1 MDKIQWNSELSLHI
15 LSRDE
20 KLRTVYKIFS
30 ASEIERPQ
38 CECCASC
45 WRKESKFARIS
56 KRRLSRFK
64 RCHVSRLHFRRLH
77 FGCRR
82 NSPEWQTS
90 RAVVERLQYIWNGK
104 KSDKEVQSMPH
115 FVKCFKMSTQ
125 LQACLC
131 WLDCMFWFGSWAT
144 EWFKFTFSI
153 IIIIGRQPLVGLR
166 GVGWISSCLLP
177 TRENARQLSVSQ
189 IRMHCSALQTI
200 RMQQGGV
207 VEEEER
213 GRLWRLGLTC
223 TLAARHNPL
232 HSDLLH
238 STVPAVAPATKL

>member
-1 MDKIQWNSELSLHI
+1 MLQNVDTI
-15 LSRDE
+15 
-20 KLRTVYKIFS
+20 
-30 ASEIERPQ
+30 ASM
-38 CECCASC
+38 
-45 WRKESKFARIS
+45 
-56 KRRLSRFK
+56 L
-64 RCHVSRLHFRRLH
+64 VLTGLY
-77 FGCRR
+77 
-82 NSPEWQTS
+82 
-90 RAVVERLQYIWNGK
+90 VLV
-104 KSDKEVQSMPH
+104 
-115 FVKCFKMSTQ
+115 
-125 LQACLC
+125 
-131 WLDCMFWFGSWAT
+131 WFLGHRMMTRS
-144 EWFKFTFSI
+144 KFTFSI

>member
-1 MDKIQWNSELSLHI
+1 MLQNVDTI
-15 LSRDE
+15 
-20 KLRTVYKIFS
+20 
-30 ASEIERPQ
+30 ASM
-38 CECCASC
+38 
-45 WRKESKFARIS
+45 
-56 KRRLSRFK
+56 L
-64 RCHVSRLHFRRLH
+64 VLTGLY
-77 FGCRR
+77 
-82 NSPEWQTS
+82 
-90 RAVVERLQYIWNGK
+90 VLV
-104 KSDKEVQSMPH
+104 
-115 FVKCFKMSTQ
+115 
-125 LQACLC
+125 
-131 WLDCMFWFGSWAT
+131 WFLGHRMMT
-144 EWFKFTFSI
+144 RFTFSI

-232 HSDLLH
+232 HSDTPH
-238 STVPAVAPATKL
+238 HAQAPLYRGKSAAAATKL